1 MAAAFGYAPRRT
13 DNVLQREEEKMD
25 DCIFCKI
32 IKGEIPSTKVY
43 EDERVYAFMDINPIA
58 KGHTLIIPKTHAG
71 NLWEIAPED
80 LQAVHSASQTIA
92 GALRKALDAEGVA
105 CLQLNGR
112 SVGQVVMHYHLH
124 LVPRVKGGPELPISH
139 WDLNPGDMKEIQS
152 VAMKIAAEIQ

>member
-1 MAAAFGYAPRRT
+1 
-13 DNVLQREEEKMD
+13 MD

-43 EDERVYAFMDINPIA
+43 EDGRVYAFMDINPIA

-80 LQAVHSASQTIA
+80 LSAVHSAAKTIA
-92 GALRKALDAEGVA
+92 GALQKALDAEGVA

-112 SVGQVVMHYHLH
+112 AVGQVVMHYHLH
-124 LVPRVKGGPELPISH
+124 LVPRVKGAPELPISH
-139 WDLNPGDMKEIQS
+139 WDLKPGDMKEIQS